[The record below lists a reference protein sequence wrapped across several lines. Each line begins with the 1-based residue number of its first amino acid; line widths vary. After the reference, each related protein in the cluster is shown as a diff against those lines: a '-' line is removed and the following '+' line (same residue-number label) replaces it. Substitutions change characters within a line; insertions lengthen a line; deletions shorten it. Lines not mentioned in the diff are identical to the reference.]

1 MCRRAWIVCLFGLVL
16 WVWTVGCESGRQG
29 EGGGEESAREVQGN
43 VDASSVERLLEAV
56 VEESPKERVEA
67 SESESRVESGAEAM
81 VEAEDAGVSESPAES
96 VAEMPIEFAVPES
109 PWSADQC
116 PKPSLVPVG
125 TRVGEVLR
133 DMTLY
138 DCDGRAVKL
147 TDFCGAKALWLSL
160 HHTWCPHCRLL
171 RDTME
176 RIHTSYAG
184 KNLAS
189 VAIVVQTN
197 SRTRPDAQ
205 ACKDWK
211 QAGGLQSVLTLYD
224 PQGVTSALWEQNYTA
239 LNVFV
244 SGLRIITGKQ
254 HTDREADL
262 RAQIDRALGP

>member
-1 MCRRAWIVCLFGLVL
+1 MYRKVLFCGWFGLF
-16 WVWTVGCESGRQG
+16 VWFWMIGCQTSLQG
-29 EGGGEESAREVQGN
+29 ERIGEEAKEVQEADAGVVDRLVEPLLEGN
-43 VDASSVERLLEAV
+43 AKEGSEAEQVGESSAASSEAIG
-56 VEESPKERVEA
+56 EK
-67 SESESRVESGAEAM
+67 
-81 VEAEDAGVSESPAES
+81 EDAGVPERSVEE
-96 VAEMPIEFAVPES
+96 VAEMSIESSLPES
-109 PWSADQC
+109 PWSAEQC
-116 PKPSLVPVG
+116 PKPSFVPVG

-147 TDFCGAKALWLSL
+147 TDLCGAKALWLSL

-176 RIHTSYAG
+176 RIHASYAG

-224 PQGVTSALWEQNYTA
+224 PQGVTSVLWEQNYTA

-262 RAQIDRALGP
+262 RAQIERALGP